1 MASPNDRISEEFALD
16 VIDRFLIA
24 GEDLFKVLSPY
35 PAMKTTFALLVGA
48 AVIWV
53 VVFSVL
59 QGWRLIFML
68 PFLKTANG
76 PIKTAREH
84 SQPFNTRLDNFIKY
98 INGQFDAI
106 NKRIDALVAA
116 NKRDPKS
123 RTRATDFPPTDSPPT
138 DSPK

>member
-53 VVFSVL
+53 VVFSVV

-84 SQPFNTRLDNFIKY
+84 SKPINTRLDEIKTDVE
-98 INGQFDAI
+98 GKLEVI
-106 NKRIDALVAA
+106 NKNVNELADFI
-116 NKRDPKS
+116 KRDPKS
-123 RTRATDFPPTDSPPT
+123 RTRKSDHPQNPS
-138 DSPK
+138 